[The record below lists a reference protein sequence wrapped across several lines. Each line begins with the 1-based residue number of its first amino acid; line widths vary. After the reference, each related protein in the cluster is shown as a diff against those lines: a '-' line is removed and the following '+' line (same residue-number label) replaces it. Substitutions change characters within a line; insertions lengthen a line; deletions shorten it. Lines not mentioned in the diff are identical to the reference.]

1 MALRVLCRWT
11 GAIAPAGCP
20 RICARMSTATL
31 PAADSHDDS
40 VFVQQANW
48 TKTAVL
54 NRPKNYNALTTS
66 MVSRLMELYER
77 WEKQRNVHFVIIKGR
92 GRAFCAGID
101 LAQVYYWGKEGLH
114 QEAHDFFKKEYLFD
128 YLLATYRK
136 PHIAIMN
143 GMVMDGGSGISIPGK
158 FRVATE
164 NCIFAMPEA
173 CIGFHPD
180 AGASFFLSRLPGF
193 LGEYLA
199 LTGERLDGG
208 DMIGCGLATHFI
220 NSHKLGLLEEQL
232 NLLRIYD
239 PDSRY
244 SEAIKNQ
251 IDVCADFV
259 EADEKSPVHKWK
271 AIDKCFSKETVEEI
285 LVALIRLGRQEVLSE
300 CLVREY
306 RTTRRILSAKV
317 SSDFYE
323 GCRAFVLEND
333 NQPKWHPPVLEQVT
347 SDMVDQYFLEVNDGE
362 ELELPVAE
370 REPLPGK
377 HVKEIEVIENQIRRD
392 QRGH

>member
-1 MALRVLCRWT
+1 
-11 GAIAPAGCP
+11 
-20 RICARMSTATL
+20 
-31 PAADSHDDS
+31 
-40 VFVQQANW
+40 
-48 TKTAVL
+48 
-54 NRPKNYNALTTS
+54 
-66 MVSRLMELYER
+66 MELYER

-285 LVALIRLGRQEVLSE
+285 LVALEREGADSADGWYQATVDAIKKASPLSLKITLRSIRLGRQEVLSE